1 MGMIS
6 LNKNTGEGHVK
17 KEGKSEDQRGEEGA
31 GKFRREK
38 HQQDKVVEKR
48 TREGE
53 RKQGL

>member
-31 GKFRREK
+31 GKFRRENR
-38 HQQDKVVEKR
+38 QQDKVVEKR
-48 TREGE
+48 TRE
-53 RKQGL
+53 